1 MGQHISIQ
9 GDIKGSED
17 LLIEGKV
24 KGSVEL
30 PQHHLTVGA
39 KGQVEAAIHAD
50 RVTISG
56 TLVGN
61 IAANGKVE
69 ITKEAD
75 FTGEIKA
82 GRISVEDG
90 AYLKAVVELKR
101 DSGSRP
107 VSAPKPVDTEPKLG
121 LATGESAKAKK

>member
-1 MGQHISIQ
+1 
-9 GDIKGSED
+9 
-17 LLIEGKV
+17 
-24 KGSVEL
+24 
-30 PQHHLTVGA
+30 
-39 KGQVEAAIHAD
+39 
-50 RVTISG
+50 
-56 TLVGN
+56 VGN

-101 DSGSRP
+101 ENTPKPIG
-107 VSAPKPVDTEPKLG
+107 APKPVESEPKLG
-121 LATGESAKAKK
+121 LASGEAAKAKK